1 MMASMMLLMHL
12 SDQFCCDVLRE
23 SQLFP
28 MLARPDWL
36 SWAICWWLCPSV
48 YQTSSS
54 LYYLFHLV
62 ILVCDAISLFVSACR
77 VVCVFND

>member
-12 SDQFCCDVLRE
+12 SDQLRCAVLCE

-28 MLARPDWL
+28 LLARPLWF

-54 LYYLFHLV
+54 VYCMFHLL
-62 ILVCDAISLFVSACR
+62 ILICDVVSLFVSDCR
-77 VVCVFND
+77 AACVFND